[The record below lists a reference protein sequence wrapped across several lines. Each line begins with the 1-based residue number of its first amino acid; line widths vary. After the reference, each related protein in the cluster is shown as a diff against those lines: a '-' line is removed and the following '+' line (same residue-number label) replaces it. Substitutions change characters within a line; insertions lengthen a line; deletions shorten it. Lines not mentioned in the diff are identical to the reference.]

1 MSVRLN
7 FCFQYNS
14 SMLFSTVHRS
24 LIYPSI
30 QFPSESVMRPSYAS
44 DPTPSTSGIGSPQP
58 PVILGGVRNLDYPSL
73 VVGAGGVVST
83 AAVRPMTS
91 DGDRSAVTTSV
102 VHSPPGGEAGTSGAR
117 GHGNIDEGTM
127 ELLSAEMNASA
138 LYLHDLHLWK
148 KTRQVLQTDE
158 DEQARRMWQ
167 VTAAAAASSG
177 IPPTQGPSAKMPNI
191 QEGVEEGNEIASQWK
206 AEKDY
211 LLDSAGNVYS

>member
-1 MSVRLN
+1 
-7 FCFQYNS
+7 
-14 SMLFSTVHRS
+14 
-24 LIYPSI
+24 
-30 QFPSESVMRPSYAS
+30 MRPSYAS

-73 VVGAGGVVST
+73 IVGTGGVVSS
-83 AAVRPMTS
+83 AARPMNS
-91 DGDRSAVTTSV
+91 DGDRSAVTASSIQT
-102 VHSPPGGEAGTSGAR
+102 PPGGEAATAAGAR
-117 GHGNIDEGTM
+117 GHSNVDEGTM

-158 DEQARRMWQ
+158 DEQARRMWE
-167 VTAAAAASSG
+167 VTAATSSAV
-177 IPPTQGPSAKMPNI
+177 PPMQGPSAKMPNI
-191 QEGVEEGNEIASQWK
+191 QEGVEEGKNEITNQWN